1 MYHTLA
7 VLGLVLLMVAGV
19 ITCYICTS
27 DTNNNCRDSFI
38 AEGHIV
44 LRNCRSCVKRQ
55 DGRRYV
61 RDCDVTYTLNG
72 CLKNTDL
79 QQSACYCDTDHCNG
93 AISWAHVTGNH
104 VIILV
109 VTTVM
114 TFFGL

>member
-1 MYHTLA
+1 MTLYA
-7 VLGLVLLMVAGV
+7 HALCPVF
-19 ITCYICTS
+19 S
-27 DTNNNCRDSFI
+27 ERDSFDSNVS
-38 AEGHIV
+38 G
-44 LRNCRSCVKRQ
+44 
-55 DGRRYV
+55 YV